1 MEIEVR
7 LFATLQ
13 EYVPMGE
20 MRHTFKLAV
29 EEGTQIEDILTRLKI
44 PEKMPKILLVNGK
57 YAPKDS
63 VLQPGDVLSIFPP
76 LGGG

>member
-13 EYVPMGE
+13 EYVPRGE
-20 MRHTFKLAV
+20 AKHTFKLTV
-29 EEGTQIEDILTRLKI
+29 EEGTQIEGVLTRLRV

-76 LGGG
+76 VGGG

>member
-13 EYVPMGE
+13 EYIPKGE
-20 MRHTFKLAV
+20 MKHTFKLTV
-29 EEGTQIEDILTRLKI
+29 EEGAKIEDVLTRLKI

-57 YAPKDS
+57 YAPMDS
-63 VLQPGDVLSIFPP
+63 VLLTGDALSIFPP

>member
-13 EYVPMGE
+13 EYVPKGE
-20 MRHTFKLAV
+20 MKHTFTLAV
-29 EEGTQIEDILTRLKI
+29 GEGTQIEDVLTRLKI
-44 PEKMPKILLVNGK
+44 PEKTPKILLVNGK

-63 VLQPGDVLSIFPP
+63 VLRPGDVLSIFPP
-76 LGGG
+76 VGGG